1 MDFVETMKNSWH
13 WLVLV
18 VVLLGVIY
26 ALGSGPSVP
35 VNAPEPVRNTGQQFA
50 QDVYEVYTMQVTL
63 TNDSI
68 YNNVT
73 IPLVIGSI
81 KQMFVNATGTNVS
94 SFLIVNKNNV
104 VWYSQTGVTAALV
117 INGTYLNQSALMPF
131 YYGPLTLAFRNG
143 TKAGNATK
151 LTVEIIT
158 AIAI

>member
-1 MDFVETMKNSWH
+1 MDFFESLKGSWH
-13 WLVLV
+13 WVMLTVILV
-18 VVLLGVIY
+18 GVIY
-26 ALGSGPSVP
+26 ALASSSPAP
-35 VNAPEPVRNTGQQFA
+35 VLVQEQPRNTGQQFA
-50 QDVYEVYTMQVTL
+50 QDVYEVYTYQVTL

-68 YNNVT
+68 YRNVT
-73 IPLVIGSI
+73 IPLVIGSV

-104 VWYSQTGVTAALV
+104 VWYSQTGVTAALI
-117 INGTYLNQSALMPF
+117 INGTYLNQTAVMPF

-143 TKAGNATK
+143 TMAGNGTK